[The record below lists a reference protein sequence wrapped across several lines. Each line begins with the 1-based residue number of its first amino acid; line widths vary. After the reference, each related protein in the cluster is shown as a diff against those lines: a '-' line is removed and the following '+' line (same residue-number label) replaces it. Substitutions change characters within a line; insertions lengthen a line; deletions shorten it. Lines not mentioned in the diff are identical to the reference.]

1 MSKLDKLRDNIL
13 EYAEITCL
21 ILAAV
26 FFLLWLMLTTIG
38 LIINL

>member
-1 MSKLDKLRDNIL
+1 MSKMDKLL
-13 EYAEITCL
+13 ENAETICL

-26 FFLLWLMLTTIG
+26 FFLLWLMLMTIS

>member
-1 MSKLDKLRDNIL
+1 MSKLDKLL
-13 EYAEITCL
+13 EYAELSCL

>member
-1 MSKLDKLRDNIL
+1 MRKLDKLL
-13 EYAEITCL
+13 ESAESICL

-26 FFLLWLMLTTIG
+26 FFLLWLMLTIIG

>member
-1 MSKLDKLRDNIL
+1 MSKLRDNLL
-13 EYAEITCL
+13 EYAEIICL

-38 LIINL
+38 FIVNL

>member
-1 MSKLDKLRDNIL
+1 MSKLDKLL
-13 EYAEITCL
+13 ENAELACL

-26 FFLLWLMLTTIG
+26 FFLLWLILMTIG